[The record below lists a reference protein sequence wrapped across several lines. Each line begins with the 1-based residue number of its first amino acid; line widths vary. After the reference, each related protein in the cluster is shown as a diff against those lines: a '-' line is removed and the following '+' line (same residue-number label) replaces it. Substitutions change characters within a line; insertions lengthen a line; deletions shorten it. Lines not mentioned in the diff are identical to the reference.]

1 MRKQEKPDTPDLD
14 TSILKLTL
22 TSMDFDNTT
31 INVILSINLFE
42 FLFYIIKVISL
53 SRIRQFLNKQMIF
66 IRF

>member
-1 MRKQEKPDTPDLD
+1 MRRQEKPDTPDLD

-42 FLFYIIKVISL
+42 FLFYIIKIISL